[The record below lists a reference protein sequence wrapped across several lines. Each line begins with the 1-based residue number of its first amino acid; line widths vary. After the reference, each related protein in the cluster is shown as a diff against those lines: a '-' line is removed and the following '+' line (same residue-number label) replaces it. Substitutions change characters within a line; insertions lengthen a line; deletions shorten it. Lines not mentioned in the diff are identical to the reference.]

1 MKNERGSTMETV
13 NQQLFISRMDANI
26 SYKTAILP
34 LLPTGEVNILDYGG
48 GVGGLSQ
55 IIKMSNPK
63 AYVTIADISKEMLEI
78 AETRGNANEYVL
90 MPKQLPYNMFDAI
103 ILCSVLHE
111 VEDKQQLIKDLT
123 PSLRPGGIIIIRD
136 GFAEESYNNKWNIIK
151 PLDYGDAYD
160 FYFLDCYDS
169 IIFDLDLDFNYTEG
183 TISGLENDL
192 RAFVDT
198 YTWGRESVAREKHE
212 NRLWMNK
219 DSVTKLFS
227 IPDKDRLNMFNLESL
242 TFTPICQPNYF
253 THLQKI
259 IKVDK
264 MWNTHA
270 IATIKK
276 RK

>member
-1 MKNERGSTMETV
+1 MDKV